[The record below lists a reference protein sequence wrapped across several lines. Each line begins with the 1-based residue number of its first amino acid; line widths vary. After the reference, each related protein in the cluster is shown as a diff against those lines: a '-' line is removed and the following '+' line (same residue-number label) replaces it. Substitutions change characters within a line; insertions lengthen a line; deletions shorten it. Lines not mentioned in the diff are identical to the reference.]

1 MVRCKALVAMLA
13 ALLAIGLPA
22 RAGTASTGGVSAGR
36 GAANPICG
44 RLGHSIEASAGAQ
57 MYCFGAQQN
66 GPGTAVAARST
77 PSSSFTASAGASGNA
92 DAASL
97 SEDVT
102 QSCARVYGQSET
114 SIAAAGPFVVEA
126 WNDATSLYSLCP
138 SPKDQ
143 EEATGL
149 AFSSDGG
156 KTFTDLG
163 GLPNDCTTGAF
174 FQGDPSVEALR
185 RGGSTYFYVSSLF
198 DNVNTGES
206 DIALDAC
213 VVSGTAL
220 HCSGP
225 VVAATSLSGFLDKD
239 FLAIDPG
246 RSRLYVTYTR
256 FDGSNP
262 NGQIEIAVC
271 SLAVPTTPTCDPG
284 GSETPYLVISAGDP
298 NCEQEG
304 SYPAVDPATGAVYVA
319 WEYNWF
325 SGVMDSAC
333 QNVPTQNRVA
343 YVPLSCLALATTSSC
358 PGPTASTAVSIVSM
372 ELAPIPGYNRF
383 PMNDYPRIAVS
394 DPQGTVSIVWNDA
407 RYRPLGDILLQSWK
421 VGGPLQPVQ
430 TKPAVVDSRGAAHF
444 LPALRLSNAGA
455 LLVGWYERAT
465 ASSTITSYAGALRV
479 KPASTSPA
487 NEVTVTTASSD
498 WSGATSN
505 IIPNFGDY
513 TDVYVAISGDDV
525 RAVFAWTDGRLSDP
539 QPFTASILI
548 SS

>member
-1 MVRCKALVAMLA
+1 MMRWNALVAMLA
-13 ALLAIGLPA
+13 ALLATGLPA
-22 RAGTASTGGVSAGR
+22 RAGAAAIGAASAGR

-66 GPGTAVAARST
+66 GPGTST
-77 PSSSFTASAGASGNA
+77 TPGSTRSSSSTASTTANGNT

-97 SEDVT
+97 NEDVT
-102 QSCARVYGQSET
+102 QSGARAYGQSET
-114 SIAAAGPFVVEA
+114 SVAAAGPYVVEA

-138 SPKDQ
+138 SPKHQ
-143 EEATGL
+143 EEGTGL
-149 AFSSDGG
+149 AFSIDGG

-174 FQGDPSVEALR
+174 FQGDPSVEALQ
-185 RGGSTYFYVSSLF
+185 RGGSTYFYVSSLYEKF
-198 DNVNTGES
+198 DTGES

-213 VVSGTAL
+213 VVAGTAL
-220 HCSGP
+220 RCSGP
-225 VVAATSLSGFLDKD
+225 IVAATSLSGFLDKD

-256 FDGSNP
+256 FDGHSP
-262 NGQIEIAVC
+262 NGQIELAVC
-271 SLAVPTTPTCDPG
+271 GLGVPSMPTCHPG

-304 SYPAVDPATGAVYVA
+304 SYPAVDRGTGAVYVA

-333 QNVPTQNRVA
+333 ENTPTQDRVA
-343 YVPLSCLALATTSSC
+343 YVPLSCLPLATTSRC
-358 PGPTASTAVSIVSM
+358 PGPLATTAVSIVSM

-407 RYRPLGDILLQSWK
+407 RFRPLGDILLQSWK
-421 VGGPLQPVQ
+421 VGAALQPVQ

-444 LPALRLSNAGA
+444 LPALRLSNSGT

-465 ASSTITSYAGALRV
+465 ASTTITSYAGALRV
-479 KPASTSPA
+479 KPAATSA
-487 NEVTVTTASSD
+487 ASEVTVTTASSD
-498 WSGATSN
+498 WSGATSD

-513 TDVYVAISGDDV
+513 TDVDIATSGNDV
-525 RAVFAWTDGRLSDP
+525 RAIFAWTDGRLSDP
-539 QPFTASILI
+539 QPFTASILL

>member
-1 MVRCKALVAMLA
+1 MKRKAVVALTGVLLVTG
-13 ALLAIGLPA
+13 IPA
-22 RAGTASTGGVSAGR
+22 RAGTASTGASSAGR
-36 GAANPICG
+36 GAANPICS
-44 RLGHSIEASAGAQ
+44 RIGHSIQASAGAQ

-66 GPGTAVAARST
+66 GPGITVSARRMQSTSPTAIAT
-77 PSSSFTASAGASGNA
+77 GNT

-102 QSCARVYGQSET
+102 QSGARVYGQSET
-114 SIAAAGPFVVEA
+114 SIAAAGPYVVEA

-138 SPKDQ
+138 SPQHQ

-149 AFSSDGG
+149 GFSNDGG

-163 GLPNDCTTGAF
+163 GLPNDCSTGAL
-174 FQGDPSVEALR
+174 FQGDPSVEALQ
-185 RGGSTYFYVSSLF
+185 RGGSTYFYVSSLY
-198 DNVNTGES
+198 DNFTTGES

-213 VVSGTAL
+213 VVNGAAL
-220 HCSGP
+220 QCSGP
-225 VVAATSLSGFLDKD
+225 VTIATSLSGFLDKD

-246 RSRLYVTYTR
+246 RSRLYVTYAR
-256 FDGSNP
+256 FDAGSP
-262 NGQIEIAVC
+262 NGQIELAVC
-271 SLAVPTTPTCDPG
+271 GLVVPMAPTCSPG

-304 SYPAVDPATGAVYVA
+304 SYPAVDRRTGAVYVA

-325 SGVMDSAC
+325 SGVMDPAC
-333 QNVPTQNRVA
+333 ENVPTQNRVA
-343 YVPLSCLALATTSSC
+343 YVPLNCLPLTTTSPC
-358 PGPTASTAVSIVSM
+358 PGPQASTGVSIVSM

-407 RYRPLGDILLQSWK
+407 RFRPLGDILLQSWK
-421 VGGPLQPVQ
+421 LGAALQPVQ
-430 TKPAVVDSRGAAHF
+430 TRPAVVNSRGAAHF
-444 LPALRLSNAGA
+444 LPALRLNNAGA
-455 LLVGWYERAT
+455 LVVGWYERAS
-465 ASSTITSYAGALRV
+465 ASTTITSYAGALRV

-487 NEVTVTTASSD
+487 KEVTTTTASSD

-513 TDVYVAISGDDV
+513 TDVYIATSGDDV

-539 QPFTASILI
+539 QPFTASILL

>member
-1 MVRCKALVAMLA
+1 MATLA
-13 ALLAIGLPA
+13 ALLATGLPIQ
-22 RAGTASTGGVSAGR
+22 AGATSTGAVSTGR
-36 GAANPICG
+36 GAANPICA

-57 MYCFGAQQN
+57 MYCFGAQQS
-66 GPGTAVAARST
+66 GPGGA
-77 PSSSFTASAGASGNA
+77 ASAGSARSSLATATTITSGNTN
-92 DAASL
+92 AASL

-102 QSCARVYGQSET
+102 QSGARVYGQSET
-114 SIAAAGPFVVEA
+114 SVAAAGPYVVEA
-126 WNDATSLYSLCP
+126 WNDSTSLYSLCP

-143 EEATGL
+143 EEGTGL
-149 AFSSDGG
+149 GFSTDGG

-163 GLPNDCTTGAF
+163 GLPNDCTTGAL
-174 FQGDPSVEALR
+174 FQGDPSVEALQ
-185 RGGSTYFYVSSLF
+185 RGGSTYFYVSSLY
-198 DNVNTGES
+198 DNFNTGES

-225 VVAATSLSGFLDKD
+225 IVVATSLSGFLDKD

-246 RSRLYVTYTR
+246 RSRLYVSYTR
-256 FDGSNP
+256 FDGSSP
-262 NGQIEIAVC
+262 NGQIELAVC
-271 SLAVPTTPTCDPG
+271 ALGVPATPTCAPG

-304 SYPAVDPATGAVYVA
+304 SYPAVDRATGAVYVA

-325 SGVMDSAC
+325 SGVMDPAC
-333 QNVPTQNRVA
+333 ESVATQNRVA
-343 YVPLSCLALATTSSC
+343 YVPLSCLPLATVSPC
-358 PGPTASTAVSIVSM
+358 PGPPASTAVDIVSM

-407 RYRPLGDILLQSWK
+407 RFRPLGDILLQSWK
-421 VGGPLQPVQ
+421 LGAALQPVQ
-430 TKPAVVDSRGAAHF
+430 PKPAVVDSRGAAHF

-455 LLVGWYERAT
+455 LLVGWYERAS
-465 ASSTITSYAGALRV
+465 ASTTITSYAGALRV
-479 KPASTSPA
+479 KPASTSTA

-513 TDVYVAISGDDV
+513 TDVYIATSGDDV

-539 QPFTASILI
+539 QPFTASVLL